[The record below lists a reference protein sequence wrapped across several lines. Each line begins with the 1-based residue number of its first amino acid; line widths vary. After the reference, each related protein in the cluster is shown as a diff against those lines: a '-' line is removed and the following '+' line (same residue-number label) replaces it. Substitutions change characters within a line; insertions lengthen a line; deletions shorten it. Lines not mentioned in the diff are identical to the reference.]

1 MAIGEGFQYQ
11 RWGVSRSHK
20 APLLAFVTDGLRA
33 GGCTILHASDPGHAP
48 FFISYETAAGEREGI
63 LVYAF
68 FANSRA
74 TKNRPQDE
82 HRFQIKYGSDTTAV
96 VSVEQD
102 PARLVT
108 TLFVGIDLDRKIAVA
123 VDPVLYD
130 GVPMFISVE
139 FKRRHAEAVADD
151 GWHAWERG
159 SGRDDGQGDDDHDD
173 GGGRFGVET
182 LVGVR
187 QDRFLDL
194 VRFERAACGAAPGHR
209 QLLAERILG
218 AGVAAR
224 QPKIVHG
231 LMRELGLGEAEL
243 LDMIQ
248 GNSRLK
254 MAVRGGV
261 AELHLER
268 FMQDVPNVTDCRLVN
283 AEGRPDLEVR
293 YKRRGPV
300 LIECKNVLRVPLAD
314 GSPRVD
320 FQRTRASK
328 ADPCSRYYRSEDF
341 SILAACLH
349 AVTERWEF
357 RFVPTAVLPGHLK
370 CTGRI
375 SSNIRVVEP
384 QWKADAALVLEEVTR
399 AL

>member
-1 MAIGEGFQYQ
+1 MAIGEGFQYT
-11 RWGVSRSHK
+11 RWKVSRSHK

-33 GGCTILHASDPGHAP
+33 GGCTILYASDPVQAP
-48 FFISYETAAGEREGI
+48 FYISYETASGEREGI

-68 FANSRA
+68 FANSRL
-74 TKNRPQDE
+74 TKNRPPDE

-96 VSVEQD
+96 VTVEQD

-108 TLFVGIDLDRKIAVA
+108 TLFMGIDLEREIVVA
-123 VDPVLYD
+123 VDPALYD

-139 FKRRHAEAVADD
+139 FKRRHANAVEEN
-151 GWHAWERG
+151 GWHTWER
-159 SGRDDGQGDDDHDD
+159 GRDDGQGDDDHDD
-173 GGGRFGVET
+173 VGGRFGVET

-194 VRFERAACGAAPGHR
+194 VGFERAARDAAPGHR

-224 QPKIVHG
+224 QPNVVHG

-248 GNSRLK
+248 GNPRLK

-268 FMQDVPNVTDCRLVN
+268 FMQDVPNITDYRLVN

-293 YKRRGPV
+293 YKGLGPV

-328 ADPCSRYYRSEDF
+328 SDPCSRYYRSEEF

-370 CTGRI
+370 CMGRI

-399 AL
+399 TL

>member
-1 MAIGEGFQYQ
+1 MATGEGFQYQ
-11 RWGVSRSHK
+11 RWKVSRSHK

-33 GGCTILHASDPGHAP
+33 GGCTILHVSDPAHAP

-68 FANSRA
+68 FANSRV
-74 TKNRPQDE
+74 TTNRPLDE

-96 VSVEQD
+96 VTVEQD

-108 TLFVGIDLDRKIAVA
+108 TLFVGIDLVRKIAVA

-139 FKRRHAEAVADD
+139 FKGRHAKAVEDD
-151 GWHAWERG
+151 GWHTWERG
-159 SGRDDGQGDDDHDD
+159 SGRDVGKGDDDHDD

-194 VRFERAACGAAPGHR
+194 ARFERAARGAAPGHR

-261 AELHLER
+261 AEMHLER

-328 ADPCSRYYRSEDF
+328 SDPCSRYYRTEDF

-370 CTGRI
+370 CMGRI

-399 AL
+399 AV